1 MSSLSS
7 LNADLSIKL
16 STAEKKLLT
25 HLEDQETLRLR
36 LRAADDA
43 CDKAKHSAEL
53 SKDQNRKL
61 VELLQKMERKV
72 AEKAV
77 REEQLEEQVITL
89 KESLGMMTSQ
99 VERIEED
106 LERKVRDRD
115 KQVKKW
121 QQKCEMVEREMR
133 MREDIAEIELIK

>member
-1 MSSLSS
+1 MSTLSS

-16 STAEKKLLT
+16 STAEKKHVT
-25 HLEDQETLRLR
+25 HLEDQDTMILR

-53 SKDQNRKL
+53 SKEQNRKL

>member
-1 MSSLSS
+1 MERVAVLESDVSRLAS

-16 STAEKKLLT
+16 SDAEKKHLA
-25 HLEDQETLRLR
+25 HLEDFEVLKQRLR
-36 LRAADDA
+36 NAEDA
-43 CDKAKHSAEL
+43 CDKARHSAEL

-72 AEKAV
+72 AEKTV

-89 KESLGMMTSQ
+89 KESLNMMTSQ

-121 QQKCEMVEREMR
+121 Q
-133 MREDIAEIELIK
+133 

>member
-1 MSSLSS
+1 MERVAVLESDVSRLSSLS
-7 LNADLSIKL
+7 ADLSIKL
-16 STAEKKLLT
+16 SDAEKKNIAQ
-25 HLEDQETLRLR
+25 LEDFEVLKKRLR
-36 LRAADDA
+36 NAEDT

-72 AEKAV
+72 AEKTV

-89 KESLGMMTSQ
+89 KESLNMMTSQ

-121 QQKCEMVEREMR
+121 Q
-133 MREDIAEIELIK
+133 